1 MAGINSASFTDE
13 SLRRTLVRPDIVR
26 KIWAVWLSKS
36 DNAKSAT
43 LRYVRTSNLIVLMAK
58 HLATITLIG
67 QDKAG
72 VIARITQ
79 LLFQLGANI
88 EAMEEQV
95 TRGNFSMTLQASW
108 TPARF
113 NREAILQRVREAG
126 RELKMEAKIHFAPVG
141 PQRLAILVTK
151 EPHVLEGLLAKS
163 EKALGAKPVAVIG
176 SRPELGVIAKKH
188 KLPFYHVPF
197 GNRTVAEDEVLKLLE
212 KHEIDFVV
220 LARFMKIL
228 SPNFVWRWKN
238 KIINIHPSLLPAFP
252 GANAYRQAY
261 ERGVKIVGVTSHFV
275 TPNLD
280 EGPIIAQE
288 ALLVRSNEPLSSI
301 IKRGQA
307 LETKCVL
314 SAVRAYVTKRLDVH
328 WGRVYS

>member
-1 MAGINSASFTDE
+1 MLKLAWPGEKIPFGVTHAPFRE
-13 SLRRTLVRPDIVR
+13 TLSIMD
-26 KIWAVWLSKS
+26 
-36 DNAKSAT
+36 
-43 LRYVRTSNLIVLMAK
+43 K
-58 HLATITLIG
+58 HVATITLIG
-67 QDKAG
+67 NDKAG

-95 TRGNFSMTLQASW
+95 TRGQFSMTLQASW
-108 TPARF
+108 TPASFDRPTIQ
-113 NREAILQRVREAG
+113 RRVREAA
-126 RELKMEAKIHFAPVG
+126 LDLHMEGKVQFAATG
-141 PQRLAILVTK
+141 PQRLALLVTK
-151 EPHVLEGLLAKS
+151 EAHVLEGLLAKS
-163 EKALGAKPVAVIG
+163 PAALGAKPVVVIG
-176 SRPELGVIAKKH
+176 NRPDLGTVARRN

-197 GNRTVAEDEVLKLLE
+197 LNRAKAEQEVLKLLE
-212 KHEIDFVV
+212 KHEIDFIV

-261 ERGVKIVGVTSHFV
+261 ERGVKVVGVTAHFV

-288 ALLVRSNEPLSSI
+288 VLRLRSNESLASI
-301 IKRGQA
+301 VKRGQA
-307 LETKCVL
+307 LETKCTL
-314 SAVRAYVTKRLDVH
+314 RAVRAFITRQLDVH
-328 WGRVYS
+328 WGRVYN

>member
-1 MAGINSASFTDE
+1 
-13 SLRRTLVRPDIVR
+13 
-26 KIWAVWLSKS
+26 
-36 DNAKSAT
+36 
-43 LRYVRTSNLIVLMAK
+43 MAK
-58 HLATITLIG
+58 HLATVTLIG
-67 QDKAG
+67 HDKAG

-113 NREAILQRVREAG
+113 DRAAILQRIRATAAD
-126 RELKMEAKIHFAPVG
+126 LKMDAKIHFAPVG

-163 EKALGAKPVAVIG
+163 VAALGAKPVVVIG
-176 SRPELGVIAKKH
+176 NRPDLGPVARRA
-188 KLPFYHVPF
+188 KLPFYHVAF
-197 GNRTVAEDEVLKLLE
+197 NNRATAEEEVLKLLE
-212 KHEIDFVV
+212 KHEVDFIV

-261 ERGVKIVGVTSHFV
+261 ERGVKVVGVTSHFV

-288 ALLVRSNEPLSSI
+288 VLRLKSNEPLASI
-301 IKRGQA
+301 VKRGQK

-314 SAVRAYVTKRLDVH
+314 AAVRAYVTKRLDVH

>member
-1 MAGINSASFTDE
+1 MA
-13 SLRRTLVRPDIVR
+13 RHV
-26 KIWAVWLSKS
+26 
-36 DNAKSAT
+36 
-43 LRYVRTSNLIVLMAK
+43 
-58 HLATITLIG
+58 ATITLIG
-67 QDKAG
+67 NDKAG

-88 EAMEEQV
+88 EAMEEAV
-95 TRGNFSMTLQASW
+95 TRGQFSMTLQASW
-108 TPARF
+108 TGAKFPQAEIQQRI
-113 NREAILQRVREAG
+113 REAAHD
-126 RELKMEAKIHFAPVG
+126 LKMDVKIHFAPVG
-141 PQRLAILVTK
+141 PQRLGILVTK
-151 EPHVLEGLLAKS
+151 EPHVLEGLLAK
-163 EKALGAKPVAVIG
+163 KALGARPVVVMG
-176 SRPELGVIAKKH
+176 NRPDLEPIAKRH
-188 KLPFYHVPF
+188 NLPFYHVPWN
-197 GNRTVAEDEVLKLLE
+197 NRPTAEGQVLKIAE
-212 KHEIDFVV
+212 KHEVDFFV

-261 ERGVKIVGVTSHFV
+261 ERGVKIVGVTAHFV

-288 ALLVRSNEPLSSI
+288 VLKLRSNEPLAGI
-301 IKRGQA
+301 VKRGQV

-314 SAVRAYVTKRLDVH
+314 RAVRAYVTKRLDVH

>member
-1 MAGINSASFTDE
+1 MM
-13 SLRRTLVRPDIVR
+13 VKQV
-26 KIWAVWLSKS
+26 
-36 DNAKSAT
+36 
-43 LRYVRTSNLIVLMAK
+43 
-58 HLATITLIG
+58 ATITLIG
-67 QDKAG
+67 NDKAG

-95 TRGNFSMTLQASW
+95 TRGHFSMTLQASW
-108 TPARF
+108 TAARF
-113 NREAILQRVREAG
+113 HSAEIQQRIRETA
-126 RELKMEAKIHFAPVG
+126 RELKMEAKVHFAPTG

-163 EKALGAKPVAVIG
+163 PSALGAKPVVVIG
-176 SRPELGVIAKKH
+176 NRPDLAAIARKH
-188 KLPFYHVPF
+188 KLPFHHVAF
-197 GNRTVAEDEVLKLLE
+197 NNRVTAEEEVLKLLE
-212 KHEIDFVV
+212 KYQADFIV

-261 ERGVKIVGVTSHFV
+261 ERGVKVVGVTAHFV

-280 EGPIIAQE
+280 EGPIITQE
-288 ALLVRSNEPLSSI
+288 ALIVRSNEPLSSI
-301 IKRGQA
+301 IKRGQK

-314 SAVRAYVTKRLDVH
+314 RAVRAYVTKRLDVH

>member
-1 MAGINSASFTDE
+1 MLKLAWPGEKIPFGVTHAPFRE
-13 SLRRTLVRPDIVR
+13 TLSIMD
-26 KIWAVWLSKS
+26 
-36 DNAKSAT
+36 
-43 LRYVRTSNLIVLMAK
+43 K
-58 HLATITLIG
+58 HVATITLIG
-67 QDKAG
+67 NDKAG

-95 TRGNFSMTLQASW
+95 TRGQFSMTLQASW
-108 TPARF
+108 TPASFDRPTIQ
-113 NREAILQRVREAG
+113 RRVREAA
-126 RELKMEAKIHFAPVG
+126 LDLHMEGKVQFAATG
-141 PQRLAILVTK
+141 PQRLALLVTK
-151 EPHVLEGLLAKS
+151 EAHVLEGLLAKS
-163 EKALGAKPVAVIG
+163 PAALGAKPVVVIG
-176 SRPELGVIAKKH
+176 NRPDLGTVARRN

-197 GNRTVAEDEVLKLLE
+197 LNRAKAEQEVLKLLE
-212 KHEIDFVV
+212 KHEIDFIV

-261 ERGVKIVGVTSHFV
+261 ERGVKVVGVTAHFV

-288 ALLVRSNEPLSSI
+288 VLRLRSNESLASI
-301 IKRGQA
+301 VKRGQT

>member
-1 MAGINSASFTDE
+1 
-13 SLRRTLVRPDIVR
+13 
-26 KIWAVWLSKS
+26 
-36 DNAKSAT
+36 
-43 LRYVRTSNLIVLMAK
+43 MAK

-67 QDKAG
+67 NDKAG

-95 TRGNFSMTLQASW
+95 TRGQFSMTLQASW
-108 TPARF
+108 TSPRF
-113 NREAILQRVREAG
+113 DRTPVQARVRETA
-126 RELKMEAKIHFAPVG
+126 RELDMDVKIHFAPTG

-151 EPHVLEGLLAKS
+151 EPHVLEGLLAKAA
-163 EKALGAKPVAVIG
+163 ALGIKPVVIIG
-176 SRPELGVIAKKH
+176 NRPALEPIARKK
-188 KLPFYHVPF
+188 KIPFVHVPF
-197 GNRTVAEDEVLKLLE
+197 DNRAKAEEQVLDILE
-212 KHEIDFVV
+212 KYEVDFIV

-261 ERGVKIVGVTSHFV
+261 ERGVKIVGVTAHFV

-288 ALLVRSNEPLSSI
+288 VLKVRPDEKLPSI
-301 IKRGQA
+301 VKRGQA
-307 LETKCVL
+307 LETVCVL
-314 SAVRAYVTKRLDVH
+314 RAVRAFLTKRLDVH

>member
-1 MAGINSASFTDE
+1 
-13 SLRRTLVRPDIVR
+13 
-26 KIWAVWLSKS
+26 
-36 DNAKSAT
+36 
-43 LRYVRTSNLIVLMAK
+43 MAK

-95 TRGNFSMTLQASW
+95 TRGQFSMTLQASW

-113 NREAILQRVREAG
+113 DRAAILHHVKETG
-126 RELKMEAKIHFAPVG
+126 RELNMDAKIHFAPVG

-163 EKALGAKPVAVIG
+163 PAALGAKPVVVIG
-176 SRPELGVIAKKH
+176 NRPDLEPIARKY
-188 KLPFYHVPF
+188 KLPFHHVSF
-197 GNRTVAEDEVLKLLE
+197 NNSASAETQVLQLLE
-212 KHEIDFVV
+212 KHEIDFIV

-261 ERGVKIVGVTSHFV
+261 ERGVKVVGVTAHFV

-280 EGPIIAQE
+280 EGPIITQE
-288 ALLVRSNEPLSSI
+288 ALVVRSNETLASI
-301 IKRGQA
+301 VKRGQA

-314 SAVRAYVTKRLDVH
+314 RAVRAYVTKRLDVH

>member
-1 MAGINSASFTDE
+1 
-13 SLRRTLVRPDIVR
+13 
-26 KIWAVWLSKS
+26 
-36 DNAKSAT
+36 
-43 LRYVRTSNLIVLMAK
+43 MAK

-67 QDKAG
+67 HDKAG

-95 TRGNFSMTLQASW
+95 TRGQFSMTLQASW
-108 TPARF
+108 IPAHFDRT
-113 NREAILQRVREAG
+113 AIEKSVRETA
-126 RELKMEAKIHFAPVG
+126 RDLEMEAKVHFAPVG

-151 EPHVLEGLLAKS
+151 ESHVLEGLLAKS
-163 EKALGAKPVAVIG
+163 IAGLGAKPVVVIG
-176 SRPELGVIAKKH
+176 NRPDLAPLARQKG
-188 KLPFYHVPF
+188 LPFFHVPF
-197 GNRTVAEDEVLKLLE
+197 HQRVKAEQKVLELLD
-212 KHEIDFVV
+212 KHEVDFIV

-261 ERGVKIVGVTSHFV
+261 ERGVKVVGVTAHFV

-288 ALLVRSNEPLSSI
+288 VLRVRSNEPLAGI
-301 IKRGQA
+301 VKRGQT
-307 LETKCVL
+307 LETRCVL
-314 SAVRAYVTKRLDVH
+314 RAVRAYVTKRLDVH

>member
-1 MAGINSASFTDE
+1 MDKN
-13 SLRRTLVRPDIVR
+13 L
-26 KIWAVWLSKS
+26 
-36 DNAKSAT
+36 AT
-43 LRYVRTSNLIVLMAK
+43 L
-58 HLATITLIG
+58 TLIG
-67 QDKAG
+67 RDKAG

-95 TRGNFSMTLQASW
+95 TRGQFSMTLQASW
-108 TPARF
+108 TAAHFDRPGIIR
-113 NREAILQRVREAG
+113 RVKEAAD
-126 RELKMEAKIHFAPVG
+126 ELGMEAKIHFAPKG

-151 EPHVLEGLLAKS
+151 EPHVLEGLLALTPK
-163 EKALGAKPVAVIG
+163 KLGAQPVVIIG
-176 SRPELGVIAKKH
+176 NRPGLEVLARQK
-188 KLPFYHVPF
+188 KLPFHHVDF
-197 GNRTVAEDEVLKLLE
+197 NNRARAEAQVLQLLE
-212 KHEIDFVV
+212 KYEVDFIV

-261 ERGVKIVGVTSHFV
+261 ERGVKVVGVTAHFV

-288 ALLVRSNEPLSSI
+288 VLRVRSDEPLAGI
-301 IKRGQA
+301 VKRGQA
-307 LETKCVL
+307 LETICTL
-314 SAVRAYVTKRLDVH
+314 RAVRIYVTKRLDVH
-328 WGRVYS
+328 WGRVYA

>member
-1 MAGINSASFTDE
+1 MT
-13 SLRRTLVRPDIVR
+13 
-26 KIWAVWLSKS
+26 K
-36 DNAKSAT
+36 
-43 LRYVRTSNLIVLMAK
+43 YV
-58 HLATITLIG
+58 ATITLIG
-67 QDKAG
+67 HDKAG

-95 TRGNFSMTLQASW
+95 TRGQFSMTLQASW
-108 TPARF
+108 TSARF
-113 NREAILQRVREAG
+113 NRAVIQRRIRDAA
-126 RELKMEAKIHFAPVG
+126 RDLKMEAKIHFAPTG

-151 EPHVLEGLLAKS
+151 EAHVLEGLLAKS
-163 EKALGAKPVAVIG
+163 AAALGGKPVVVIG
-176 SRPELGVIAKKH
+176 NRPDLGPLARQS

-197 GNRTVAEDEVLKLLE
+197 NHRATAEQQVLKLLE
-212 KHEIDFVV
+212 KHEVDFIV

-261 ERGVKIVGVTSHFV
+261 ERGVKVVGVTAHFV

-288 ALLVRSNEPLSSI
+288 ALIVRSNESLANI
-301 IKRGQA
+301 VKRGQS
-307 LETKCVL
+307 LETKCIL
-314 SAVRAYVTKRLDVH
+314 RAVRAYVTKRLDVH

>member
-1 MAGINSASFTDE
+1 
-13 SLRRTLVRPDIVR
+13 
-26 KIWAVWLSKS
+26 
-36 DNAKSAT
+36 
-43 LRYVRTSNLIVLMAK
+43 MAK

-67 QDKAG
+67 NDKAG

-95 TRGNFSMTLQASW
+95 TRGQFSMTLQASW
-108 TPARF
+108 TGARF
-113 NREAILQRVREAG
+113 DRVKIERSVKETG
-126 RELKMEAKIHFAPVG
+126 TDLKMDAKIHFAPVG

-163 EKALGAKPVAVIG
+163 PAALGAKPVVVIG
-176 SRPELGVIAKKH
+176 NRPDLEPLARKH

-197 GNRTVAEDEVLKLLE
+197 LNRAKAEDEVLKLLE
-212 KHEIDFVV
+212 KHEVDFIV

-261 ERGVKIVGVTSHFV
+261 ERGVKVVGVTAHFV

-288 ALLVRSNEPLSSI
+288 ALIVRSNEPLASI
-301 IKRGQA
+301 VKRGQK

-314 SAVRAYVTKRLDVH
+314 HAVRAYVTKRLDVH

>member
-1 MAGINSASFTDE
+1 
-13 SLRRTLVRPDIVR
+13 
-26 KIWAVWLSKS
+26 
-36 DNAKSAT
+36 
-43 LRYVRTSNLIVLMAK
+43 MAK

-67 QDKAG
+67 NDKAG

-95 TRGNFSMTLQASW
+95 TRGQFSMTLQASW

-113 NREAILQRVREAG
+113 DRIKIKQRVSETG
-126 RELKMEAKIHFAPVG
+126 RDLGMEAKIHFAPTG

-151 EPHVLEGLLAKS
+151 ESHVLEGLLAKS
-163 EKALGAKPVAVIG
+163 AKALGAQSVVVIG
-176 SRPELGVIAKKH
+176 SRPDLAPLAKAK

-197 GNRTVAEDEVLKLLE
+197 NDRAAAEQEVLKILE
-212 KHEIDFVV
+212 KHEVDFIV

-288 ALLVRSNEPLSSI
+288 VLKVRANEPLAGI
-301 IKRGQA
+301 VKRGQA

>member
-1 MAGINSASFTDE
+1 
-13 SLRRTLVRPDIVR
+13 
-26 KIWAVWLSKS
+26 
-36 DNAKSAT
+36 
-43 LRYVRTSNLIVLMAK
+43 MAK

-67 QDKAG
+67 HDKAG

-95 TRGNFSMTLQASW
+95 TRGQFSMTLQASW
-108 TPARF
+108 IPARF
-113 NREAILQRVREAG
+113 DRSKIQQSVKKAG
-126 RELKMEAKIHFAPVG
+126 SDLGMEAKIHFAPTG

-151 EPHVLEGLLAKS
+151 ESHVLEGLLAK
-163 EKALGAKPVAVIG
+163 ARGNLGAKPVLVIG
-176 SRPELGVIAKKH
+176 NRPNLAPLAKKA
-188 KLPFYHVPF
+188 KLPFHHVPF
-197 GNRTVAEDEVLKLLE
+197 NDRAAAEQQVLQLLE
-212 KHEIDFVV
+212 KHEVDFIV

-261 ERGVKIVGVTSHFV
+261 ERGVKIVGVTAHFV

-288 ALLVRSNEPLSSI
+288 VLKLRSNEPLASI
-301 IKRGQA
+301 VKRGQI

>member
-1 MAGINSASFTDE
+1 MPKH
-13 SLRRTLVRPDIVR
+13 V
-26 KIWAVWLSKS
+26 
-36 DNAKSAT
+36 AT
-43 LRYVRTSNLIVLMAK
+43 V
-58 HLATITLIG
+58 TLIG
-67 QDKAG
+67 NDKAG

-95 TRGNFSMTLQASW
+95 TRGQFSMTLQASW
-108 TPARF
+108 TPAKFDKHAIQFRI
-113 NREAILQRVREAG
+113 RAEAH
-126 RELKMEAKIHFAPVG
+126 ELKMDAKVHFAPVG

-163 EKALGAKPVAVIG
+163 QGALGAKPVVVIG
-176 SRPELGVIAKKH
+176 NRPDLGAVARKA

-197 GNRTVAEDEVLKLLE
+197 LNRAKAEEEVLKLLE
-212 KHEIDFVV
+212 KHEVDFIV

-280 EGPIIAQE
+280 EGPIIAQDV
-288 ALLVRSNEPLSSI
+288 LKLHRNEPLASI
-301 IKRGQA
+301 VKRGQK

>member
-1 MAGINSASFTDE
+1 MAN
-13 SLRRTLVRPDIVR
+13 
-26 KIWAVWLSKS
+26 
-36 DNAKSAT
+36 
-43 LRYVRTSNLIVLMAK
+43 

-67 QDKAG
+67 HDKAG

-88 EAMEEQV
+88 EAMEEAV
-95 TRGNFSMTLQASW
+95 TRGQFSMTLQASW
-108 TPARF
+108 PKEKFHQALI
-113 NREAILQRVREAG
+113 EQRLRDAA

-141 PQRLAILVTK
+141 PQRLGILVTK
-151 EPHVLEGLLAKS
+151 EPHVLEGLLAKP
-163 EKALGAKPVAVIG
+163 LGAKPVVVIG
-176 SRPELGVIAKKH
+176 NRPDLAPIAKKH
-188 KLPFYHVPF
+188 KLPFHHVPWL
-197 GNRTVAEDEVLKLLE
+197 NRPRAEEQVLALAE
-212 KHEIDFVV
+212 KHQVDFFV

-261 ERGVKIVGVTSHFV
+261 ERGVKIVGVTCHFV

-288 ALLVRSNEPLSSI
+288 VLKVRGDETLASI
-301 IKRGQA
+301 VRRGQA

-314 SAVRAYVTKRLDVH
+314 RAVRAYLTKRLDVH

>member
-1 MAGINSASFTDE
+1 
-13 SLRRTLVRPDIVR
+13 
-26 KIWAVWLSKS
+26 
-36 DNAKSAT
+36 
-43 LRYVRTSNLIVLMAK
+43 MAK
-58 HLATITLIG
+58 HVATVTLIG
-67 QDKAG
+67 HDKAG

-95 TRGNFSMTLQASW
+95 TRGQFSMTLQASW

-113 NREAILQRVREAG
+113 DRNAIQSRIRAAASDLQ
-126 RELKMEAKIHFAPVG
+126 MDAKIHFAPVG

-163 EKALGAKPVAVIG
+163 PGALGAKPVVVIG
-176 SRPELGVIAKKH
+176 NRPDLGAVARKA

-197 GNRTVAEDEVLKLLE
+197 LNRAKAEEEVLKLLE
-212 KHEIDFVV
+212 KHEVDFIV

-288 ALLVRSNEPLSSI
+288 VLKLHSNEPLASI
-301 IKRGQA
+301 VKRGQK

>member
-1 MAGINSASFTDE
+1 MTKH
-13 SLRRTLVRPDIVR
+13 V
-26 KIWAVWLSKS
+26 
-36 DNAKSAT
+36 AT
-43 LRYVRTSNLIVLMAK
+43 V
-58 HLATITLIG
+58 TLIG
-67 QDKAG
+67 DDKAG
-72 VIARITQ
+72 VIAGITQ

-95 TRGNFSMTLQASW
+95 TRGQFSMTLQASW
-108 TPARF
+108 TPAKFDPTVILRRI
-113 NREAILQRVREAG
+113 NEAA
-126 RELKMEAKIHFAPVG
+126 RELHMEVKIHFAPLG

-151 EPHVLEGLLAKS
+151 EKHVLEGLIAKS
-163 EKALGAKPVAVIG
+163 VKLGAKPVVIIG
-176 SRPELGVIAKKH
+176 NRPDLAAIAKKA
-188 KLPFYHVPF
+188 KLPFHHVPF
-197 GNRTVAEDEVLKLLE
+197 VNRVTAEEETLRLLE
-212 KHEIDFVV
+212 KYQVDFVV

-261 ERGVKIVGVTSHFV
+261 ERGVKVVGVTAHFV

-288 ALLVRSNEPLSSI
+288 VLRVKGNEPLASI
-301 IKRGQA
+301 VRRGQA

-314 SAVRAYVTKRLDVH
+314 SAVRAFLTKRLDVH
-328 WGRVYS
+328 WGRVYQ

>member
-1 MAGINSASFTDE
+1 
-13 SLRRTLVRPDIVR
+13 
-26 KIWAVWLSKS
+26 
-36 DNAKSAT
+36 
-43 LRYVRTSNLIVLMAK
+43 MAK
-58 HLATITLIG
+58 QLATITLIG

-95 TRGNFSMTLQASW
+95 TRGQFSMTLQATW
-108 TPARF
+108 TSGRF
-113 NREAILQRVREAG
+113 DRSAIESGVQETG
-126 RELKMEAKIHFAPVG
+126 RALGMEARIHFAPVG
-141 PQRLAILVTK
+141 PQRLAILVTR

-163 EKALGAKPVAVIG
+163 PRTLGAQPVVIIG
-176 SRPELGVIAKKH
+176 NRPMLEPQAKRG
-188 KLPFYHVPF
+188 KLPFHHVPF
-197 GNRTVAEDEVLKLLE
+197 NDRVRAEQQVLALLE
-212 KHEIDFVV
+212 KYEIDFIV

-261 ERGVKIVGVTSHFV
+261 ERGVKVVGVTSHFV

-288 ALLVRSNEPLSSI
+288 VLRVRSNEPLASI
-301 IKRGQA
+301 VKRGQA
-307 LETKCVL
+307 LETKCML
-314 SAVRAYVTKRLDVH
+314 HAIRTYVTKRLDVH